1 MPVSFDS
8 RQILFRKIRK
18 NTIPNIFSN
27 HEFNRTYNP
36 NASCGISRQCLTGFP
51 PAVSIRNA
59 PFGPK
64 FFFLRTGCT
73 MDRNYYLAANKPSPP
88 RFDALHTTDSRP
100 SRVCRHALR
109 TSGGESCAPILRPLL
124 PTHELRPA
132 GAHGRHGRGQ
142 GDARPAAGRH
152 GLDRQQGRHAAG
164 NDRQGGFL
172 PYHGRLPLRPDFPR
186 FGRPGGH
193 LRGLQA
199 VQKTLRKHRIPGTD
213 RGQNGGRRTVDRAG
227 RGRRAAGRH
236 GLPGRHDGLQRGV
249 VQNHGRRPFRGAAET
264 AAGRRDQGQQD
275 LRRRAGGQTGADRR
289 EKPLRLE
296 NLLRTHRPRSLGRP
310 ERAGLRGFQPRGKAP
325 GGQHGRKG
333 EGDGRRNQVEARLHP
348 GRESGGHARREPRKG
363 LLGSA

>member
-1 MPVSFDS
+1 M
-8 RQILFRKIRK
+8 
-18 NTIPNIFSN
+18 
-27 HEFNRTYNP
+27 FNRIS
-36 NASCGISRQCLTGFP
+36 ACGFDPKRPIRAEIS
-51 PAVSIRNA
+51 
-59 PFGPK
+59 
-64 FFFLRTGCT
+64 FLRTGCT
-73 MDRNYYLAANKPSPP
+73 MNGNYYLAANKPSPP
-88 RFDALHTTDSRP
+88 RFDA
-100 SRVCRHALR
+100 
-109 TSGGESCAPILRPLL
+109 
-124 PTHELRPA
+124 
-132 GAHGRHGRGQ
+132 
-142 GDARPAAGRH
+142 RPAAGRH
-152 GLDRQQGRHAAG
+152 GLDRQPGRHAAG
-164 NDRQGGFL
+164 HDRQGGFL

-186 FGRPGGH
+186 LGRPGGH

-236 GLPGRHDGLQRGV
+236 GLPGRHDGLQRGG
-249 VQNHGRRPFRGAAET
+249 VQNHGRRQFRGAAET

-363 LLGSA
+363 VLGSA

>member
-1 MPVSFDS
+1 M
-8 RQILFRKIRK
+8 
-18 NTIPNIFSN
+18 
-27 HEFNRTYNP
+27 FNRIS
-36 NASCGISRQCLTGFP
+36 ACGFDPKRPIRAEIS
-51 PAVSIRNA
+51 
-59 PFGPK
+59 
-64 FFFLRTGCT
+64 FLRTGCT
-73 MDRNYYLAANKPSPP
+73 MNGNYYLAANKPSPP

-152 GLDRQQGRHAAG
+152 GLDRQPGRHAAG

-172 PYHGRLPLRPDFPR
+172 PHHGRLPLRPDFPR
-186 FGRPGGH
+186 LGRPGGH

-310 ERAGLRGFQPRGKAP
+310 KRAGLRGFQPRGKAP

-348 GRESGGHARREPRKG
+348 GRESGGHARREPRKE